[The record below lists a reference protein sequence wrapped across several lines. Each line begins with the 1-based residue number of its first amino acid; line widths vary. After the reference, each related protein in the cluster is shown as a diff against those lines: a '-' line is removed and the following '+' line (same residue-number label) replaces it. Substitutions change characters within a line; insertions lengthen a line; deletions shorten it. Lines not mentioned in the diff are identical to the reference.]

1 MATVNFAA
9 ADLGV
14 VDEQYFLAAK
24 TELIVN
30 KGDIRLDFAGK
41 QTVSIYSLE
50 TVAENNYVR
59 SGDNRFGVAIELAD
73 SQQDFTLSQDKSTN
87 QTIDRGNLED
97 TMLVRNAKK
106 HAMRQVREVSV
117 PTTDIYR
124 LSVAFAYAV
133 AQSNVATAA
142 TSESNIFEKFL
153 DQQAAMDDDLVPE
166 EGRVAFF
173 TPTALNKLKRDP
185 EFKQACDTSYSD
197 NKKGIVGM
205 VDGCTIVKVPSS
217 YLPANSTFL
226 LIHNEVM
233 ISPTKFNLIRI
244 LTDQKDI
251 DGVYV
256 QTRRYYDA
264 FIPTNKGNGVRG
276 HKES

>member
-1 MATVNFAA
+1 MATVNFAQ

-14 VDEQYFLAAK
+14 VDEKYFLAAK
-24 TELIVN
+24 TELVVN
-30 KGDIRLDFAGK
+30 KGDIRIDFSGK

-73 SQQDFTLSQDKSTN
+73 SQQDFTLTQDKSTN

-97 TMLVRNAKK
+97 TMQVRNAKK
-106 HAMRQVREVSV
+106 HLMRQVREVSV

-133 AQSNVATAA
+133 ANGQGAANATA
-142 TSESNIFEKFL
+142 TTDIFEKFL
-153 DQQAAMDDDLVPE
+153 LDQAALTDALVPE
-166 EGRVAFF
+166 DGRVAFF
-173 TPTALNKLKRDP
+173 TATALNKLKRDP
-185 EFKQACDTSYSD
+185 EFRLQCDTGYAD

-205 VDGCTIVKVPSS
+205 VDGCMIVKVPAS
-217 YLPANSTFL
+217 YLPANASWL
-226 LIHNEVM
+226 LIHNEVL
-233 ISPTKFNLIRI
+233 ISPTKFNLMRI

-264 FIPTNKGNGVRG
+264 FIPTNKGAAIRY

>member
-14 VDEQYFLAAK
+14 VDEEYFLQAK

-30 KGDIRLDFAGK
+30 KGDIRLDFSGK
-41 QTVSIYSLE
+41 QTVSIYSLQ

-59 SGDNRFGVAIELAD
+59 SGDNRFGTAIELAD
-73 SQQDFTLSQDKSTN
+73 AQQDFTLSQDKSTN

-97 TMLVRNAKK
+97 TMQVRNAKK
-106 HAMRQVREVSV
+106 HLMRQVREVSV

-124 LSVAFAYAV
+124 LSVAYAYAL
-133 AQSNVATAA
+133 ANTQGAASATTA
-142 TSESNIFEKFL
+142 SNIFSLFL
-153 DQQAAMDDDLVPE
+153 VQQAALDDALVPD

-185 EFKQACDTSYSD
+185 EFKQACDASYAD

-205 VDGCTIVKVPSS
+205 VDGTTIVKVPAS
-217 YLPANSTFL
+217 YLAANMTFL
-226 LIHNEVM
+226 LIHNEVL
-233 ISPTKFNLIRI
+233 ISPTKFNLMRI

-264 FIPTNKGNGVRG
+264 FVPTNKGVAIRY
-276 HKES
+276 HRES

>member
-9 ADLGV
+9 ADLAV
-14 VDEQYFLAAK
+14 VDENYFLAAK

-124 LSVAFAYAV
+124 LSVAQAYAV
-133 AQSNVATAA
+133 AATQGA
-142 TSESNIFEKFL
+142 TSTTSASDIYQKFL
-153 DQQAAMDDDLVPE
+153 TQQAALDDALVPE

-185 EFKQACDTSYSD
+185 EFKQDCDTSYSD
-197 NKKGIVGM
+197 TKKGIVGM
-205 VDGCTIVKVPSS
+205 VDGCTIVKVPAS

-251 DGVYV
+251 DGVYL

-264 FIPTNKGNGVRG
+264 FIPTNKGVAIRY

>member
-14 VDEQYFLAAK
+14 VDEEYFLQAK

-124 LSVAFAYAV
+124 LAVAQAYAV
-133 AQSNVATAA
+133 ALTQGA
-142 TSESNIFEKFL
+142 TSATSASDIYQKFL
-153 DQQAAMDDDLVPE
+153 TQQAALDDALVPE

-185 EFKQACDTSYSD
+185 EFKQDCDTSYSD
-197 NKKGIVGM
+197 TKKGIVGM
-205 VDGCTIVKVPSS
+205 VDGCKIVKVPSS

-226 LIHNEVM
+226 IIHDEVM

-264 FIPTNKGNGVRG
+264 FIPTNKGVAIRY